1 MKNRDSERTLVT
13 LANAGELVRH
23 ITKAV
28 VGDELADTSSLT
40 RDALLNLAQVKFQAH
55 LSPLLEK

>member
-1 MKNRDSERTLVT
+1 MKNRDSGHTLVT

-28 VGDELADTSSLT
+28 VGDELADTSTLT
-40 RDALLNLAQVKFQAH
+40 RDTLLSLAQVKFQNK
-55 LSPLLEK
+55 LSQSLEK